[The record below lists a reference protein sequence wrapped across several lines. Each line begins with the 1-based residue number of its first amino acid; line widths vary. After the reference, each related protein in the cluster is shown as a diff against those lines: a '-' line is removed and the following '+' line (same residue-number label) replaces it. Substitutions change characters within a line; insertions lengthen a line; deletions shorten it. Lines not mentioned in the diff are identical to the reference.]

1 VKLRRD
7 KKART
12 TSPRG
17 TSAPSRRSEP
27 ARQTT
32 SQPRSYTSGG
42 SEGLP
47 GSAGY
52 PEGPNTALPNFFN
65 TRRPDGRTDSTPAR
79 RSKKFS
85 R

>member
-7 KKART
+7 KKNRS
-12 TSPRG
+12 TSSTRK
-17 TSAPSRRSEP
+17 TAP
-27 ARQTT
+27 ARQAA
-32 SQPRSYTSGG
+32 SRPQAYTQGG
-42 SEGLP
+42 ADGLP

-85 R
+85 G